1 MEQVLAPQV
10 QRCNRSVL
18 ASQLVAEWD
27 QIVWLSR
34 HPFTEIV
41 PLVAD
46 QPLRSGI
53 LQGDPVE
60 SALPSV
66 LRHAETD
73 GTSAKVE
80 LHREAS
86 AAASEP
92 PHRASAAS
100 NS

>member
-34 HPFTEIV
+34 HPSTEIV

-66 LRHAETD
+66 LRHVGTD
-73 GTSAKVE
+73 GMSAKVE
-80 LHREAS
+80 PHQVAS
-86 AAASEP
+86 VAALVR
-92 PHRASAAS
+92 PHRVSVAS